1 MIEPGKY
8 YIKLQQ
14 YSSVGTGIVLFKA
27 EGFGLNNNDRFVNF
41 VSGQFL
47 ELSKKGTS
55 EKFAQKYHG
64 AVSKNEEGYKEIHRM
79 IWENIS
85 SLSDDFFE
93 DFKKI
98 INESGIENLF
108 I

>member
-14 YSSVGTGIVLFKA
+14 YSVGIGIVLFKA
-27 EGFGLNNNDRFVNF
+27 EGLGLNNNDRFVNF

-47 ELSKKGTS
+47 ELSKKGAS
-55 EKFAQKYHG
+55 ERFAQKYHG
-64 AVSKNEEGYKEIHRM
+64 AISKNEEGYKEIHRLL
-79 IWENIS
+79 WENIS

-108 I
+108 T

>member
-14 YSSVGTGIVLFKA
+14 YSSVGIGIVLFKA
-27 EGFGLNNNDRFVNF
+27 ESIGLNNNAFINF

-55 EKFAQKYHG
+55 EKFVQKYHG
-64 AVSKNEEGYKEIHRM
+64 AVSKDEEGYKEIHRI

-85 SLSDDFFE
+85 SLSNDFFE

-98 INESGIENLF
+98 INESGIENL
-108 I
+108 II

>member
-8 YIKLQQ
+8 YIKLQH
-14 YSSVGTGIVLFKA
+14 YSVGIGIVLFKA
-27 EGFGLNNNDRFVNF
+27 EGLGLNNNDSTFVNF

-55 EKFAQKYHG
+55 EKFTQKYHG
-64 AVSKNEEGYKEIHRM
+64 TVSKNDEEYKEIHRM